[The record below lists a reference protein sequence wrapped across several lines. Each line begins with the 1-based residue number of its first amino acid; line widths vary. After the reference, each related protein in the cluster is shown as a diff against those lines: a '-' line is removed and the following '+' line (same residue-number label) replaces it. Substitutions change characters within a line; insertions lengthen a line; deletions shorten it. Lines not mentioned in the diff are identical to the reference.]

1 MLDIFTIKKKRN
13 PDDVFDFGG
22 KTYIQFKLSLGT
34 VRDTVEYFVL
44 PEMVVRYMSKT
55 LCVSYLKALEKVYK
69 NV

>member
-13 PDDVFDFGG
+13 PDDVFGFGG